1 MMYSLTVLIAAYTTL
16 AAASP
21 TRSRSAGLQARDD
34 LLGPATCPE
43 GDNFALNEEDA
54 AAGAEG
60 FKLWVEQ
67 GADGKIDLSGNFKG
81 QISKTH
87 KGVTFF
93 ACDYKSGG
101 KVSYIN
107 GNLVQ
112 SVLRKDGYLDSK
124 CGSGRGG
131 YESSN
136 DLSIGRTF
144 NGDHYC

>member
-1 MMYSLTVLIAAYTTL
+1 MHSLMVLIAACTALT
-16 AAASP
+16 AAQP
-21 TRSRSAGLQARDD
+21 TRSNSAGLEARDD
-34 LLGPATCPE
+34 LLGPATCPS
-43 GDNFALNEEDA
+43 GDEFALDEEESA
-54 AAGAEG
+54 SGAEG

-87 KGVTFF
+87 NGVTFF

-101 KVSYIN
+101 KGSYIN

-112 SVLRKDGYLDSK
+112 SVLRKDAYLDSK
-124 CGSGRGG
+124 CGHGRAG

>member
-1 MMYSLTVLIAAYTTL
+1 MHSLMVLIAACTALT
-16 AAASP
+16 AAQP
-21 TRSRSAGLQARDD
+21 TRSNSAGLEARDD
-34 LLGPATCPE
+34 LLGPATCPS
-43 GDNFALNEEDA
+43 GDEFALDEEESA
-54 AAGAEG
+54 SGAEG

-87 KGVTFF
+87 NGVTFF

-101 KVSYIN
+101 KGSYIN

-112 SVLRKDGYLDSK
+112 SVLRKDAYLDSK
-124 CGSGRGG
+124 CGIGRAG
-131 YESSN
+131 YERSN
-136 DLSIGRTF
+136 DLTIGRTF